1 MKKHILFSLAIG
13 SLFVLTGCENTNVW
27 EEEQYIK
34 QAYLVGIGEEG
45 ALVTRNVNY
54 ADESAETFVSV
65 GTSGSLNPDGDIH
78 CTLIEDPSGITSYNQ
93 KYKSSTEI
101 QYQALPAANYNISS
115 MNAVIRAGESYARIP
130 VAIHPEGL
138 HCDSLYALPL
148 KMESCKEYP
157 VAQAETVVLFAIKT
171 YNNYSGFYNYIGTNN
186 GASFSLIRNAVAVNK
201 NTIRI
206 YYTGT
211 EELAR
216 AKDTGL
222 TITVNEDNSLTMKP
236 YNADFIEVASINEEQ
251 PDYYGNYELADV
263 YGGKKRQR
271 FNFKY
276 KYRFKGESKWEI
288 VDMRSLRSVTLDQIN
303 E

>member
-115 MNAVIRAGESYARIP
+115 I
-130 VAIHPEGL
+130 

-171 YNNYSGFYNYIGTNN
+171 YNNYSGYYNYIGTNN

-216 AKDTGL
+216 DTGL
-222 TITVNEDNSLTMKP
+222 TITVNEDNTLSLAGWKNLNVTEGSGSYDPQNKTFSFTCKV
-236 YNADFIEVASINEEQ
+236 NGNEVEAYLISATASEE
-251 PDYYGNYELADV
+251 
-263 YGGKKRQR
+263 
-271 FNFKY
+271 
-276 KYRFKGESKWEI
+276 
-288 VDMRSLRSVTLDQIN
+288 
-303 E
+303 

>member
-101 QYQALPAANYNISS
+101 QYQALPTANYNISS

-138 HCDSLYALPL
+138 HCDSLYTLPL

-171 YNNYSGFYNYIGTNN
+171 YNNYSGYYNYIGT
-186 GASFSLIRNAVAVNK
+186 SFSLIRNAVAVNK

-222 TITVNEDNSLTMKP
+222 TITVNEDNTLSLAGWKNLNVTEGSGSYDPQNKTFSFTCKV
-236 YNADFIEVASINEEQ
+236 NGNEVEAYLISATASEE
-251 PDYYGNYELADV
+251 
-263 YGGKKRQR
+263 
-271 FNFKY
+271 
-276 KYRFKGESKWEI
+276 
-288 VDMRSLRSVTLDQIN
+288 
-303 E
+303 

>member
-13 SLFVLTGCENTNVW
+13 SLFMLTGCENTNVW

-101 QYQALPAANYNISS
+101 QYQALPTANYNISS
-115 MNAVIRAGESYARIP
+115 MNAVIRAGESYTRIP

-171 YNNYSGFYNYIGTNN
+171 YNNYSGYYNYIGTNT

-222 TITVNEDNSLTMKP
+222 TITVNEANTLSLAGWKNLNVTEGSGSYAPQNKTISFACKV
-236 YNADFIEVASINEEQ
+236 NGNEVEPS
-251 PDYYGNYELADV
+251 
-263 YGGKKRQR
+263 
-271 FNFKY
+271 
-276 KYRFKGESKWEI
+276 
-288 VDMRSLRSVTLDQIN
+288 
-303 E
+303 

>member
-138 HCDSLYALPL
+138 HCDSLYAL
-148 KMESCKEYP
+148 
-157 VAQAETVVLFAIKT
+157 
-171 YNNYSGFYNYIGTNN
+171 
-186 GASFSLIRNAVAVNK
+186 SLIH
-201 NTIRI
+201 I
-206 YYTGT
+206 
-211 EELAR
+211 
-216 AKDTGL
+216 
-222 TITVNEDNSLTMKP
+222 
-236 YNADFIEVASINEEQ
+236 
-251 PDYYGNYELADV
+251 
-263 YGGKKRQR
+263 
-271 FNFKY
+271 
-276 KYRFKGESKWEI
+276 
-288 VDMRSLRSVTLDQIN
+288 
-303 E
+303 